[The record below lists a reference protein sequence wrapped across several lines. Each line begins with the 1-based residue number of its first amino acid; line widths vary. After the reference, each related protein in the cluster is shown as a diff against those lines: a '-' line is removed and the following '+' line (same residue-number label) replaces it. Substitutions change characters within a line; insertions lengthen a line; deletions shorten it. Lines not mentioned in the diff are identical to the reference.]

1 MMMKIAALYDIHGNL
16 PALKAVLDELDQV
29 RPDCI
34 VIGGDMVSGPM
45 PVQTLNCLLNLRDKT
60 NVTFIRGN
68 GDREVVDASKGAPLL
83 HMSVEGREA
92 TKWVADNLTHQDLDF
107 LSNLDDVA
115 SIHVDELGDVLFCH
129 ATPSNDWDIFTPISP
144 KKRIK
149 ELFAEVEQAIVVC
162 GHTHIQYEVELE
174 GTRIFNSGSV
184 GMPFA
189 HQPGAYWLLIDS
201 DRIEFK
207 RTPYDFEQA
216 ALAIREAHSPDAE
229 DFINKNVIHV
239 PNEKESL
246 IFLEKLANKAE

>member
-1 MMMKIAALYDIHGNL
+1 MKIAALYDIHGNF

-29 RPDCI
+29 RPDRI

-45 PVQTLNCLLNLRDKT
+45 PAQTLNCLSNLRDKT

-68 GDREVVDASKGAPLL
+68 GDREVVDASKGAQLL
-83 HMSVEGREA
+83 HMSEEGREA
-92 TKWVADNLTHQDLDF
+92 TKWVANKLTHQNLDF

-129 ATPSNDWDIFTPISP
+129 ATPKNDHDIFTPLSS
-144 KKRIK
+144 KARIK
-149 ELFAEVEQAIVVC
+149 ELFAKVEQPIIVC
-162 GHTHIQYEVELE
+162 GHTHIQHKLKFE

-189 HQPGAYWLLIDS
+189 KQPGAYWLLIDS

-207 RTPYDFEQA
+207 RTMYDFEQA
-216 ALAIREAHSPDAE
+216 ALEIREAHSPDAE
-229 DFINKNVIHV
+229 DFINTNVVHV
-239 PNEKESL
+239 PNEEESM